1 MTTTDAVPDLDLRLS
16 AARDS
21 IRTNWA
27 IFLAY
32 GIVLTILG
40 VLAVAWPQISTFAVE
55 FYLGWIFLF
64 SGVFGLAVVSY
75 SPRASDFVWA
85 LLSAALSLFV
95 GVLFIWRPVE
105 GEVSLTLLLIA
116 FFIVEGLF
124 QVTLALLHRRELPG
138 AWGWLLASGLVDLAL
153 ALLLIKGWPSTA
165 IWALGLLA
173 GVNLITTGVAII
185 LTAFRAKRLVKSVKE
200 ALN

>member
-1 MTTTDAVPDLDLRLS
+1 
-16 AARDS
+16 
-21 IRTNWA
+21 
-27 IFLAY
+27 
-32 GIVLTILG
+32 LTILG

-64 SGVFGLAVVSY
+64 SGVFGLAVVFY
-75 SPRASDFVWA
+75 APRASDFVWA

-124 QVTLALLHRRELPG
+124 QVTLALLRRRELPG
-138 AWGWLLASGLVDLAL
+138 SWGWLLASGLVDLAL

>member
-1 MTTTDAVPDLDLRLS
+1 MTTTDAAPDLELRLN

-32 GIVLTILG
+32 GVVLTILG

-64 SGVFGLAVVSY
+64 SGVLGLAVVLY
-75 SPRASDFVWA
+75 APRTSDFVWA
-85 LLSAALSLFV
+85 LLSAALSLLV

-124 QVTLALLHRRELPG
+124 QVTLALLHRSELPG
-138 AWGWLLASGLVDLAL
+138 S
-153 ALLLIKGWPSTA
+153 
-165 IWALGLLA
+165 
-173 GVNLITTGVAII
+173 
-185 LTAFRAKRLVKSVKE
+185 
-200 ALN
+200 